1 MDWFIG
7 GLFAV
12 ENGVSIQNIH
22 KYLLNIGHDL
32 GLAGMSAT
40 SPKLPITGLLAL
52 STAAFATLLTEMMP
66 AAVQPQMTAELHWSP
81 GAVGF
86 LVSVCAMASTI
97 AAIPIVSWTRGIPRR
112 PLFIALLSGFVLTNA
127 ITAVSSVYA
136 VTVLTRILTGL
147 LMGTLW
153 PLIAG
158 YAWHLTN
165 RESAGRAV
173 AIALAGSTIA
183 MSFGL
188 PLGNVIG
195 HWIGWRFMFGLLSL
209 VPLLLIG
216 WVMWQLPPVMGE
228 EAENRVSIFAV
239 AAKPGFPTVLLT
251 TLLTVLAHYTLY
263 TYMASLAGHLK
274 LAGAAATGLL
284 IFGVGALV
292 GIWIVGRIVDRH
304 LRAGAW
310 GAMML
315 TGLAMLAIG
324 LFARFVVVDYIA
336 VFVWGVSF
344 GGVPTFFQTAT
355 NNTAGPPAD
364 VAASLLS
371 TIYGLGIFGGSALGG
386 FLLGRIGVVSLCW
399 IVLAVIGMAVI
410 PVSLGHRRAFPRT
423 SVTRLGKAPE
433 SSGA

>member
-1 MDWFIG
+1 
-7 GLFAV
+7 
-12 ENGVSIQNIH
+12 
-22 KYLLNIGHDL
+22 
-32 GLAGMSAT
+32 MSMT
-40 SPKLPITGLLAL
+40 SSKLPLTGLLAL

-66 AAVQPQMTAELHWSP
+66 AAVQPQMTAALHWSP

-86 LVSVCAMASTI
+86 LVSVCAIASTV
-97 AAIPIVSWTRGIPRR
+97 AAIPIVSWTRGISRR
-112 PLFIALLSGFVLTNA
+112 PLFVALLAGFVVTNA
-127 ITAVSSVYA
+127 ITACSSVYA
-136 VTVLTRILTGL
+136 VTVVTRILTGL
-147 LMGTLW
+147 FMGTLW

-158 YAWHLTN
+158 YAWHLAN

-173 AIALAGSTIA
+173 AIALAGSTVA

-195 HWIGWRFMFGLLSL
+195 HLIGWRSMFGLLSL

-216 WVMWQLPPVMGE
+216 WVLWKLPPVMGE
-228 EAENRVSIFAV
+228 EPEDRISIFVV

-263 TYMASLAGHLK
+263 TYMASLTRRLGLF
-274 LAGAAATGLL
+274 GGAATGLL
-284 IFGVGALV
+284 LFGVGALV

-310 GAMML
+310 GALML
-315 TGLAMLAIG
+315 TGIAMLAMG
-324 LFARFVVVDYIA
+324 LFARFPVVDYLAI
-336 VFVWGVSF
+336 FVWGVSF

-386 FLLGRIGVVSLCW
+386 FLLDRIGVQSLCW

-410 PVSLGHRRAFPRT
+410 PVSLGHRRAFPRST
-423 SVTRLGKAPE
+423 APRLGKVPE
-433 SSGA
+433 STGA